1 MAFGLTKDERGEKSA
16 LVNKLTSAGSEVRAA
31 LDAYNG
37 VVAAAFAALGAVV
50 TEYNVV
56 RGEARAFADRVAERL
71 QEDFDDRSEAWQD
84 GANGFAARDM
94 ISAWGNPN
102 YLKFLG
108 IAVPVEPDCNIDEDG
123 TSDASQELD
132 DLPE

>member
-1 MAFGLTKDERGEKSA
+1 MTPHTTIYVDADACPAVIKDI
-16 LVNKLTSAGSEVRAA
+16 L
-31 LDAYNG
+31 
-37 VVAAAFAALGAVV
+37 F
-50 TEYNVV
+50 
-56 RGEARAFADRVAERL
+56 RVAERL